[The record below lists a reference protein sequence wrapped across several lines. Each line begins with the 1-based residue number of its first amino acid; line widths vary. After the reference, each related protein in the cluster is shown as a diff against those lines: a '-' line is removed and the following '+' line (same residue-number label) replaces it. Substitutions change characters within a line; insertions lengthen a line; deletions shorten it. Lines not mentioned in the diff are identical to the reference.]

1 MERYSIMNK
10 KELLE
15 LYKEAISDATGWYLS
30 YFCASQE
37 DEENRLKNDKEA
49 IEYFKKI
56 LYDYG
61 R

>member
-1 MERYSIMNK
+1 MNK

-56 LYDYG
+56 LNDYG